1 MEKTII
7 QNDWLLKTGKV
18 VSTIFRYICLTFAIV
33 AGAIGVL
40 ALIAG
45 TVAVFAPEA
54 FANANV
60 DDLGI
65 AESFGLGLLLG
76 LAAWALWL
84 SARFLKHLVD
94 IIITVGEGDP
104 FVGANAERLQSMAK
118 ICLVIFAL
126 SVIATL
132 GAVAYIALDLPMEGT
147 FEFDVSLE
155 SLLLALVLF
164 ILARVFRHGAA
175 MREDLEGTV

>member
-1 MEKTII
+1 MTDKL
-7 QNDWLLKTGKV
+7 QNDALLKAGKA
-18 VSTIFRYICLTFAIV
+18 ICKILRFVCLAFAIV

-40 ALIAG
+40 AVIAG
-45 TVAVFAPEA
+45 TVALFAPET

-60 DDLGI
+60 DDLGV

-76 LAAWALWL
+76 LASYALWL
-84 SARFLKHLVD
+84 SARFLKHLED
-94 IIITVGEGDP
+94 IITTVGEGDP
-104 FVGANAERLQSMAK
+104 FVAANAERLRSMAR
-118 ICLVIFAL
+118 ICLAIFAL
-126 SVIATL
+126 SVVATL
-132 GAVAYIALDLPMEGT
+132 GAVAYMAMDLPMEGS

-175 MREDLEGTV
+175 MRDDLEGTV